1 MALPIV
7 GLIYIIWSAIK
18 IYTLGF
24 FALLRQIIQKHK
36 AAEVKLHTG
45 KVALVTGGTC
55 GIGFHV
61 SMGLVSKNVHVVMA
75 GHSIQKGEDA
85 ITRIREEYP
94 NAKVDFLHLDLS
106 SLKSVQTFVAKIKA
120 RGLKVHVL
128 VNNAGIMFAPYKE
141 TVDELESHFQVNYLS
156 HLYLTQALIGILE
169 DSATED
175 CYARVINVSSIVHNV
190 GSLSLQSIG
199 KRCSHCWEYS
209 PHAAYANSKLY
220 ITLSTWYLSELF
232 RQENQRVTV
241 NAVHPGIVNTDLY
254 KHVHP
259 SIKWFLNLLAH
270 FTYLTPSEGA
280 DTILYLALSPDVER
294 ESGWYYDNCQK
305 HKTCQLSYSEKDIKE
320 MFTISTDII
329 NSKIR

>member
-1 MALPIV
+1 
-7 GLIYIIWSAIK
+7 
-18 IYTLGF
+18 
-24 FALLRQIIQKHK
+24 
-36 AAEVKLHTG
+36 
-45 KVALVTGGTC
+45 
-55 GIGFHV
+55 
-61 SMGLVSKNVHVVMA
+61 
-75 GHSIQKGEDA
+75 
-85 ITRIREEYP
+85 
-94 NAKVDFLHLDLS
+94 
-106 SLKSVQTFVAKIKA
+106 
-120 RGLKVHVL
+120 
-128 VNNAGIMFAPYKE
+128 MFAPYKE

-175 CYARVINVSSIVHNV
+175 CHARVINVSSIVHNV
-190 GSLSLQSIG
+190 GSLSLHSIG

-305 HKTCQLSYSEKDIKE
+305 HKTCQLSFSEKDIKE

-329 NSKIR
+329 NSKISGRQTHPQVSLLIPTCTTKRSKSCLTVYSLSCDILKNEKLYR